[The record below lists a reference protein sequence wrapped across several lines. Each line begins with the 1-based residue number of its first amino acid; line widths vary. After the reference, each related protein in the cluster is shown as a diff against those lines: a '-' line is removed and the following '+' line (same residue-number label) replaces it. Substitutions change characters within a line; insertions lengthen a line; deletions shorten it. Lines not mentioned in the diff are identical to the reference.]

1 MVVGKGVGD
10 TPGTCA
16 CCKKKKQGCQYLPGK
31 PACRQCPQPISLNPQ
46 AFHLVTFNTQQRS
59 LSLKNAESTPQSPE
73 RSRHV
78 KCQCQSNLK
87 SQSRSGSN
95 TKLLAIESPPLQ
107 SQATTLE
114 AIEEDNYEYHD
125 YSPPDPT
132 ESFFFTNLPATQASE
147 LVSTMTGIQSD
158 REMGQSDRET
168 EVNDESQAEE
178 YFDLNLIDDGDSDS
192 GNSGNSDEME
202 YQVRA
207 A

>member
-1 MVVGKGVGD
+1 MAVGKGVGD
-10 TPGTCA
+10 IPGTCA
-16 CCKKKKQGCQYLPGK
+16 CCKKKKQGCQYSPGK

-59 LSLKNAESTPQSPE
+59 LSLKNAESIPQSPE

-78 KCQCQSNLK
+78 KHQCQSNLK
-87 SQSRSGSN
+87 SRSRSGSN
-95 TKLLAIESPPLQ
+95 AKLLAIESPPLQ

-147 LVSTMTGIQSD
+147 LVSAMTGIQSD
-158 REMGQSDRET
+158 RKMGQSDRET

-178 YFDLNLIDDGDSDS
+178 YFDLNLIDDGNSDS
-192 GNSGNSDEME
+192 GDSGDSDEME